1 MDKMEKVMA
10 MLDNLILQS
19 GYGRNERKEVGS
31 EYEEFVSHLEQ
42 LLSEEFEKGVIKG
55 RLEALPITRQLISER
70 AFTKKELE
78 YLGEF
83 VDFRKEHY
91 KGNGGVS
98 DWYYEKM
105 LEISRKISKLLKKEE

>member
-1 MDKMEKVMA
+1 MDKIERVVE

-19 GYGRNERKEVGS
+19 GYSRNERKEVGS
-31 EYEEFVSHLEQ
+31 EYEEFVSYIKG

-70 AFTKKELE
+70 TFTKKELE
-78 YLGEF
+78 YLEEV
-83 VDFRKEHY
+83 VDFRKKHY
-91 KGNGGVS
+91 VGNGGVS